1 MKILPMLR
9 NKRHIQQYCLAGV
22 LLTCLLLV
30 ACQPSLMVSA
40 ASDIETLPAPRFRV
54 QDRSRPGER
63 PLYNTI
69 QLLEEN
75 GRVLWH
81 LRAEPFGDAN
91 SVAEFTY
98 GEPPVGFATVV
109 APSPLAA
116 GSRYTLAVSGIGY
129 GTFRFRID
137 GAGKIQKEKG

>member
-1 MKILPMLR
+1 MLLS
-9 NKRHIQQYCLAGV
+9 CLS
-22 LLTCLLLV
+22 LV
-30 ACQPSLMVSA
+30 ACQPPLTVSA
-40 ASDIETLPAPRFRV
+40 ASDHETLPAPRFRV

-63 PLYNTI
+63 PLYSTI
-69 QLLEEN
+69 QLLAPN
-75 GRVLWH
+75 GQVLWH

-91 SVAEFTY
+91 SVAEFSY
-98 GEPPVGFATVV
+98 GEPPPGFATIV
-109 APSPLAA
+109 APSPLAV

>member
-1 MKILPMLR
+1 MHMHS
-9 NKRHIQQYCLAGV
+9 NKQPIQRYCLAAV
-22 LLTCLLLV
+22 LLTCLFLA

-40 ASDIETLPAPRFRV
+40 ASDRETLPAPRFRV
-54 QDRSRPGER
+54 QDPSRPGER

-81 LRAEPFGDAN
+81 LRAEPFGDTN
-91 SVAEFTY
+91 SVAEFSY
-98 GEPPVGFATVV
+98 GEPLAGFATVT

-129 GTFRFRID
+129 GTFHFRID
-137 GAGKIQKEKG
+137 GVGKIQKEKE